1 MRLRGVY
8 VPVLAAACFAVALPN
23 AAAAGPLHG
32 KPKEI
37 SKEKREEDER
47 EQATDMEIVEREVA
61 AGLPGEEAFFE
72 QERASLEGTGKPGEE
87 KAPQEE
93 VVNFRQSV
101 VSGGTHVKV
110 RVNPHGSATRVWM
123 YLDWAKKCNT
133 LTNCPTKGKYTH
145 EGSRLGSASTRAIDL
160 KGKFSVGECQV
171 GEYVLASVNR
181 WGVTRETGWFG
192 LCY

>member
-8 VPVLAAACFAVALPN
+8 VTVLAALCFAVALPS
-23 AAAAGPLHG
+23 AVAAGPLRG

-37 SKEKREEDER
+37 SQEKREEDER

-61 AGLPGEEAFFE
+61 AEQPAEEAFFQEE
-72 QERASLEGTGKPGEE
+72 QTALEATGKPGEE
-87 KAPQEE
+87 KAPDEE

-101 VSGGTHVKV
+101 ASGGTHVKV

-123 YLDWAKKCNT
+123 SLDWAKKCNT
-133 LTNCPTKGKYTH
+133 LTVCQTKGKYTH
-145 EGSRLGSASTRAIDL
+145 EHARLGSASTRAIDL

-171 GEYVLASVNR
+171 GEYVLVSVNR
-181 WGVTRETGWFG
+181 WGVTRQTGWFG

>member
-1 MRLRGVY
+1 MRLGRVY
-8 VPVLAAACFAVALPN
+8 LLVLAALCFAVALPSG
-23 AAAAGPLHG
+23 ASARSLHG

-47 EQATDMEIVEREVA
+47 EQVTDMEIVERELA
-61 AGLPGEEAFFE
+61 AELPAEETFFAG
-72 QERASLEGTGKPGEE
+72 ERAALEGIGKPGEE
-87 KAPQEE
+87 KAPDEE

-133 LTNCPTKGKYTH
+133 LSFCPTKGKYTH

-171 GEYVLASVNR
+171 GKYVLVSVNR

>member
-8 VPVLAAACFAVALPN
+8 VPVLAAACLAVALPN

-72 QERASLEGTGKPGEE
+72 EERASLEGTGKPGEE

-133 LTNCPTKGKYTH
+133 LTYCPTKGKYTH